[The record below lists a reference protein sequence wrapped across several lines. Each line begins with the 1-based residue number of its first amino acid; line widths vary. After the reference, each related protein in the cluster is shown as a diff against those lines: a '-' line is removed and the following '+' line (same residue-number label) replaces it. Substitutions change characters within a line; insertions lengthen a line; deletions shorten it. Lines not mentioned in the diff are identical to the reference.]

1 MPRQPASVA
10 VGLSGPRLAAAL
22 AVMSPASRLLR
33 IAMHAPRLDTWKRP
47 LSRGRL
53 QSGQHRNCRFTE
65 LGVVSTPRLRLPTH
79 PATPALVE
87 TLRQYVTCRTRRSRG
102 GRRSLADSCVEG
114 QRY

>member
-33 IAMHAPRLDTWKRP
+33 IAMHASQPDTWKRP

-53 QSGQHRNCRFTE
+53 QSGQHRCRFTE
-65 LGVVSTPRLRLPTH
+65 LGRGFR
-79 PATPALVE
+79 AL
-87 TLRQYVTCRTRRSRG
+87 G
-102 GRRSLADSCVEG
+102 FG
-114 QRY
+114 